1 MNNVIVKDE
10 GIIGY
15 VEDIVNYIKD
25 ELTKQIKNIEVFND
39 EIDDI
44 ENLES
49 NYAMWL
55 EFLDKIHY
63 DFIDGIIGYQ
73 TLIKIQYNPMGCYD
87 YRIAEVL
94 DNVL

>member
-10 GIIGY
+10 EIIGY
-15 VEDIVNYIKD
+15 VQDIVNYIKE

-39 EIDDI
+39 KAENI

-55 EFLDKIHY
+55 EFLDSLHY
-63 DFIDGIIGYQ
+63 DFIDGAIGHQ
-73 TLIKIQYNPMGCYD
+73 TLIKIQYNPMGCFNYK
-87 YRIAEVL
+87 IIEEIEG
-94 DNVL
+94 